1 MMSPFPNSRKNEFS
15 ENEFPEDE
23 RRLLLDLAHRS
34 IACALEGRTLSL
46 ESESESEMDS
56 ATGHLGEK
64 RGAFCTLYLNGQ
76 LRGCVGYVFPVTPLL
91 QTVAETARG
100 AAFDDPRFP
109 AVTPSEGPRL
119 KVSLSILSVLTPIA
133 PEQVEVGTHGLLVS
147 RAGKRGVL
155 LPQVPIEHGWNRTT
169 FLEQACVKAG
179 LPPDAWKTGVTLESF
194 TAEIFGD
201 EGLV

>member
-1 MMSPFPNSRKNEFS
+1 MMSPLPNSRKNEFS
-15 ENEFPEDE
+15 ARDSRHEFSEDE
-23 RRLLLDLAHRS
+23 RRLLLELAHRS
-34 IACALEGRTLSL
+34 IACALEGRALSL
-46 ESESESEMDS
+46 DP
-56 ATGHLGEK
+56 ATDHLTEK

-76 LRGCVGYVFPVTPLL
+76 LRGCVGYVFPLVPLL

-109 AVTPSEGPRL
+109 AVTPEEGSRL

-133 PEQVEVGTHGLLVS
+133 PEQVEVDTHGLLVS

-155 LPQVPIEHGWNRTT
+155 LPQVPVEHGWERTT
-169 FLEQACVKAG
+169 FLEQTCLKAG
-179 LPPDAWKTGVTLESF
+179 LPPDAWKTGATLESF

-201 EGLV
+201 EGVS

>member
-1 MMSPFPNSRKNEFS
+1 MMSPLPNFRKNDSFALEFS
-15 ENEFPEDE
+15 EEE
-23 RRLLLDLAHRS
+23 RRFLLDLAHRS
-34 IACALEGRTLSL
+34 IASGLEGRARSL
-46 ESESESEMDS
+46 ELGP
-56 ATGHLGEK
+56 ATGHLAEK
-64 RGAFCTLYLNGQ
+64 RGAFCTLYLDGH
-76 LRGCVGYVFPVTPLL
+76 LRGCVGYVFPLTPLL

-109 AVTPSEGPRL
+109 AVAASEGPRL
-119 KVSLSILSVLTPIA
+119 KVSLSILSPLVPIA

-155 LPQVPIEHGWNRTT
+155 LPQVPVEHGWDRAT
-169 FLEQACVKAG
+169 FLQQTCLKAG

-201 EGLV
+201 ESLA